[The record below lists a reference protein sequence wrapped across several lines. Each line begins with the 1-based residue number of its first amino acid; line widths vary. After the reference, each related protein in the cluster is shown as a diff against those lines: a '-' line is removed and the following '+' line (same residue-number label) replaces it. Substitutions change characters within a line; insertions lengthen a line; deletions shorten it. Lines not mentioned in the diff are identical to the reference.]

1 MEMDVDIRPLWTW
14 NVKQI
19 FVFIMAEYK
28 GTVNV
33 SRRAGA
39 AGSQCSFLSSLAADL
54 LALSLALDGVS
65 LPLGLVAWRV
75 ACLGRVASERRRRTA

>member
-39 AGSQCSFLSSLAADL
+39 TQTVLVSALAH
-54 LALSLALDGVS
+54 
-65 LPLGLVAWRV
+65 
-75 ACLGRVASERRRRTA
+75 C

>member
-33 SRRAGA
+33 STCGPPPHTGR
-39 AGSQCSFLSSLAADL
+39 CLA
-54 LALSLALDGVS
+54 
-65 LPLGLVAWRV
+65 R
-75 ACLGRVASERRRRTA
+75 C